1 MISIGDSSIPFRALL
16 GAILSVVKRISVEP
30 SEFNPDMKL
39 DSIVEEQAESTSS
52 EEEMSNDP
60 LKCP

>member
-39 DSIVEEQAESTSS
+39 DSIVEEQAVNKFRRRNVKRSS
-52 EEEMSNDP
+52 
-60 LKCP
+60 